1 MHLIAL
7 MNDHLKLNVLYYYM
21 NNELVQDDLINVN
34 QVHLFDYVKHQYVLD
49 VSIDL
54 IKLNHYHQIL
64 FDSYVNL
71 NVDNVQD

>member
-1 MHLIAL
+1 
-7 MNDHLKLNVLYYYM
+7 
-21 NNELVQDDLINVN
+21 
-34 QVHLFDYVKHQYVLD
+34 VKHQYVLD